1 MTKLQRNFA
10 KGIMNKS
17 TDERL
22 IRNGEYIDALNVRL
36 GSTELSEIGSVE
48 LTKGNTKLT
57 TIAYPETGLD
67 CSAQIGPLSVCVG
80 AYSDEP
86 TETIYWFVHDPK
98 WSGAAPAGSP
108 TSLITSGNAAATGA
122 FLVDTGADFVA
133 DGIQTGDILLNVT
146 TGLQAFIS
154 TVSTTEIKT
163 KGALAFTAGNVYN
176 VLNNT
181 QRLDLIVSY
190 NTKTN
195 ALEQHVVSVWDGV
208 ACSTQ
213 RLTTLNFNPRQR
225 INGINKVGDLLFFTD
240 NYNAPRKI
248 NVTASY
254 APPTVTVGPPCSLS
268 ADNFTNEEISVIKKP
283 PFNCPTLTFNSG
295 STGEATQKNYLE
307 ERFICFATRFK
318 YADGEY
324 SATSPFTEPA
334 FVPKDFF
341 LAPDSLLNDGMT
353 NYYNQV
359 NVSFSSGSS
368 LVKQVEVL
376 FKESDDPVIRVL
388 EKLDKGSGA
397 TAVPNNSTQTISFDN
412 SKIYTILESDEI
424 LRLYD
429 NVPRFAKAQTFMG
442 NRLVYGNY
450 IEGYNLVDKNNNLVK
465 PQFEAVLNSSSANS
479 LPVAT
484 TLSQGEYNTY
494 VFGLAPRPQPGT
506 SSIKINNSILEMD
519 FTNVPLNAGSVIT
532 ISFDY
537 MWVDVETLQSGG
549 PYWRD
554 DSSPSN
560 SLIYDP
566 SSVLGYSTCSYFGW
580 PQQSRPITFSYT
592 LLKNYA
598 TAEELLNDPGTNF
611 HFLNALGG
619 PAGTTAASGL
629 ISTVLGATES
639 IQSPPNKLTDLLYGN
654 MQASYDFYDSNLAG
668 CPGMT
673 PKFFTKY
680 VGGEGLSLPTIAD
693 PVNTGETE
701 ALSVYMTPGSNDKI
715 NIKINPVMYIQ
726 NVSNPSDFDPCLGV
740 FMRFKNPIVRI
751 EASKANRS
759 LHSNRGYEIGMAYM
773 DEYGRST
780 TPLQSPNNTVSTTCS
795 MSDLVNQ
802 ITVKIPP
809 GQFAPSWATH
819 YKFYIKPDQE
829 DYVSIFSTRSY
840 VDSKDGSAWFLLA
853 GENATKIEVG
863 DELVVKKDA
872 AGPVSTCEYCIVA
885 SKEAKPANFI
895 APINV
900 DFIGSLDA
908 TDSSVTL
915 SSATNS
921 EGETVNMPDGELQG
935 TGTNP
940 QYLAVPAG
948 VYMQIKNPNFT
959 LNSNSNP
966 PYPSLVQVGSSP
978 IVNITQTESA
988 TEGCPI
994 LVYKGL
1000 SGTPTSISGSGTAAV
1015 AQYAPFSIPPGTTVK
1030 ISFRF
1035 ERRGGSVGERI
1046 IYSYNR
1052 EWKANTEYS
1061 DIIDFW
1067 NSNNIGASLNL
1078 GDLSGTGCPNGINTI
1093 MIDPPINTG
1102 GASDAFSDVTTTCE
1116 PCDFYFRWHTNS
1128 STGEISLVIQGGES
1142 GGTLATASKVTA
1154 VFDISFEEDIMVF
1167 ETTPSDALPNIWYED
1182 SKTYTIDSTTGGHN
1196 SGNSP
1201 GDQNQVPGSPG
1212 TDGYVELSF
1221 FNCFCFGNGV
1231 ESYKIK
1237 DSIVSKSLKLGN
1249 RVTSTTTQEYK
1260 EAHRFADLT
1269 YSGVIND
1276 ESNINKLNEFNLGL
1290 LNFKPLEDSFGSIE
1304 VLSGR
1309 KGDILVLQED
1319 KISYVLA
1326 GKNLISDSTGGGTI
1340 ASVPEVLGTQI
1351 ARIEEYGISNNP
1363 ESFVV
1368 YGYDKFF
1375 TDSKRGAVIRLRGAS
1390 AQNEE
1395 LNIISDIG
1403 MSSWFRDSFLGKSA
1417 ATTTATDPS
1426 TINSSTQKLGGYDPY
1441 MNEYIVSLNDQPIF
1455 RDLLPDPCD
1464 SASGPGDNNVNT
1476 GIPIEDC
1483 GTTLNFTTESASIIQ
1498 QGVDLG
1504 PTIGTVNFVV
1514 AANDIAYTVSL
1525 TYNNTV
1531 VAGPTL
1537 VGSGTS
1543 ATLSFVKQTS
1553 LGANGSSVSYL
1564 TITPSA
1570 TTPGNVSIETACA
1583 SETAINVIVVWFN
1596 SKTSSN
1602 QIVEQGVNNI
1612 NTTTAVRSAGT
1623 YQWVWSDGANG
1634 NGSLTGQQVVE
1645 FGADIGVVGED
1656 ITSFTQQYHY
1666 NEFPLSDKDNG
1677 WNDVDFMNLGQGV
1690 TGPPDGAT
1698 FSFKM
1703 QFPSNTENTWWDNS
1717 YYWNVDRNKVMF
1729 LRTNT
1734 TYAKTA
1740 TDAKLLLA
1748 ECRNA
1753 GNPNSGVMGVT
1764 VGTNLISENLPA
1776 QGGVPT
1782 QNDPAITGE
1791 EVYLGT
1797 FTVPTPG
1804 VTMENL
1810 YIVVDAT
1817 NSTEELMC
1825 QSTAAGAVGLGEA
1838 ACECYSVDDPCG
1850 AGNFVCYK
1858 FISQNSAGAYTYTV
1872 TTPTGIETH
1881 VAPANSP
1888 PSVLAVT
1895 YACSSTYPVMLTD
1908 PQNIVDIS
1916 LTVQPVPIISIECCG
1931 NALGCAPCSSCT

>member
-1 MTKLQRNFA
+1 MTKIQRNFA

-22 IRNGEYIDALNVRL
+22 VPNGEYIDALNVRL

-67 CSAQIGPLSVCVG
+67 CSTQIGPLSVCVG

-98 WSGAAPAGSP
+98 WTGAAPAGSP
-108 TSLITSGNAAATGA
+108 TSVITSGNATSAAPNLIDGGA
-122 FLVDTGADFVA
+122 NFVT
-133 DGIQTGDILLNVT
+133 DGIQVGDIVKNTVTLVESFITAVAATELKCSTPFLL
-146 TGLQAFIS
+146 GEGYQ
-154 TVSTTEIKT
+154 
-163 KGALAFTAGNVYN
+163 

-225 INGINKVGDLLFFTD
+225 INAINKVGDLLFFTD

-254 APPTVTVGPPCSLS
+254 APPTVTVGPPCELS
-268 ADNFTNEEISVIKKP
+268 ADNFTNEEILVIKKP
-283 PFNCPTLTFNSG
+283 PFNCPTITFSSG

-324 SATSPFTEPA
+324 SATSPFSEPA

-359 NVSFSSGSS
+359 NISFSTGSS
-368 LVKQVEVL
+368 LVKEVEVL
-376 FKESDDPVIRVL
+376 FKESDDPVVRVL
-388 EKLDKGSGA
+388 EKLDKGTGA
-397 TAVPNNSTQTISFDN
+397 NAISNNSTHVISFDN
-412 SKIYTILESDEI
+412 SKIYTILEADEI

-450 IEGYNLVDKNNNLVK
+450 VEGYNLVDKNNNLVK
-465 PQFEAVLNSSSANS
+465 PQFEAVLSSSTANS

-494 VFGLAPRPQPGT
+494 VFGVAPRPQPGT
-506 SSIKINNSILEMD
+506 SNIKINNSILEMD
-519 FTNVPLNAGSVIT
+519 FTDVPLNAGSVIT

-537 MWVDVETLQSGG
+537 MWVDTSAGDQ
-549 PYWRD
+549 YFKD
-554 DSSPSN
+554 NSSPAN
-560 SLIYDP
+560 CLVYDP
-566 SSVLGYSTCSYFGW
+566 GNVLLNYCSATPGSYFDW
-580 PQQSRPITFSYT
+580 AQQTVPITFTYT
-592 LLKNYA
+592 LTKNYA
-598 TAEELLNDPGTNF
+598 NAEELLNDPGTNF

-629 ISTVLGATES
+629 IADVLSATDA
-639 IQSPPNKLTDLLYGN
+639 IQTPPNKLTDLLYGRTLG
-654 MQASYDFYDSNLAG
+654 AYTFFSNPPSLWAG
-668 CPGMT
+668 
-673 PKFFTKY
+673 FTKY
-680 VGGEGLSLPTIAD
+680 VGGHSLPLPSATQT
-693 PVNTGETE
+693 VFTQETQ
-701 ALSVYMTPGSNDKI
+701 ALSVYMTSGSTDKI
-715 NIKINPVMYIQ
+715 NIKMNPVMYIQ
-726 NVSNPSDFDPCLGV
+726 NVTNPSDVEPCLGI
-740 FMRFKNPIVRI
+740 FPRFKNPNVRV
-751 EASKANRS
+751 ESSKANRS

-780 TPLQSPNNTVSTTCS
+780 TPLQSPNNTVSTTCA
-795 MSDLVNQ
+795 MSDLVNK
-802 ITVKIPP
+802 ITVKIPS

-819 YKFYIKPDQE
+819 YKFYIKPDRE
-829 DYVSIFSTRSY
+829 DYITIFSTRSY

-872 AGPVSTCEYCIVA
+872 AGPVSTCEYCTVA

-900 DFIGSLDA
+900 NFNSTLDA
-908 TDSSVTL
+908 TDSTVTL

-959 LNSNSNP
+959 LSSNSNP

-978 IVNITQTESA
+978 IVNITQTETASD
-988 TEGCPI
+988 GCPI
-994 LVYKGL
+994 LIYKGL
-1000 SGTPTSISGSGTAAV
+1000 SGTPTSITGTGTAAV
-1015 AQYAPFSIPPGTTVK
+1015 ATYSPFSIPPGTVVK

-1046 IYSYNR
+1046 IYTYNQ
-1052 EWKANTEYS
+1052 EWKANTNYT

-1067 NSNNIGASLNL
+1067 DSNNIAASLNL
-1078 GDLSGTGCPNGINTI
+1078 GSLSGTGCPNGVTTS
-1093 MIDPPINTG
+1093 MLETINTG
-1102 GASDAFSDVTTTCE
+1102 VAASAMDDISTTCT
-1116 PCDFYFRWHTNS
+1116 PCEFYFRWHRNPDTN
-1128 STGEISLVIQGGES
+1128 EISLCIKGGEA
-1142 GGTLATASKVTA
+1142 GGTLSTASKVTA
-1154 VFDISFEEDIMVF
+1154 VFDISFEKDIMVF

-1182 SKTYTIDSTTGGHN
+1182 SKTYTINTTTGGHN

-1201 GDQNQVPGSPG
+1201 GDQNQIPGSPG
-1212 TDGYVELSF
+1212 IDGYVELSF
-1221 FNCFCFGNGV
+1221 FNCFAFGNGV

-1351 ARIEEYGISNNP
+1351 ARLEQYGISNNP

-1375 TDSKRGAVIRLRGAS
+1375 TDSKRGAVIRLRGSS

-1395 LNIISDIG
+1395 LNIISDFG

-1417 ATTTATDPS
+1417 ATTTATDPT

-1441 MNEYIVSLNDQPIF
+1441 MNEYVVSLNDQPIF
-1455 RDLLPDPCD
+1455 RELLPDPCD

-1483 GTTLNFTTESASIIQ
+1483 GTTLNFSTESTSIIQ

-1504 PTIGTVNFVV
+1504 TTIGTVNFVV
-1514 AANDIAYTVSL
+1514 AANEIAYTVSL

-1537 VGSGTS
+1537 VGAGTS
-1543 ATLSFVKQTS
+1543 ATLSFVKSTS

-1564 TITPSA
+1564 SITPSA

-1596 SKTSSN
+1596 SKTSAN
-1602 QIVEQGVNNI
+1602 QIVEQGLNNI

-1623 YQWVWSDGANG
+1623 YQWQWSDGADG
-1634 NGSLTGQQVVE
+1634 NGPLTGQQVVE
-1645 FGADIGVVGED
+1645 FGADIGAVGED
-1656 ITSFTQQYHY
+1656 ITSYTQEYHY

-1690 TGPPDGAT
+1690 TGPPDGST

-1703 QFPSNTENTWWDNS
+1703 QFPSNTDNTWWDNS

-1753 GNPNSGVMGVT
+1753 GNPNSGVIGLT
-1764 VGTNLISENLPA
+1764 VGTNLISENLPS

-1791 EVYLGT
+1791 EVYVGT

-1804 VTMENL
+1804 VAMQNL

-1825 QSTAAGAVGLGEA
+1825 QSTSAGALGVGEA

-1858 FISQNSAGAYTYTV
+1858 FISQSSNFAYNYNV
-1872 TTPTGIETH
+1872 TTPTGAALH

-1888 PSVLAVT
+1888 PNQYTVT
-1895 YACSSTYPVMLTD
+1895 YACSSTFPELITD
-1908 PQNIVDIS
+1908 PTNLVNINGAVEPI
-1916 LTVQPVPIISIECCG
+1916 PIIAIECCG
-1931 NALGCAPCSSCT
+1931 NAVGCAPCSSCT